1 MRRYSLEEKS
11 KLLRNHFL
19 LKTLSDEDLEKL
31 ARYSQVQEVEPGT
44 VIFSKSDAGDSMM
57 VIIAGKVVIGSTSVA
72 GKELV
77 LNIIGEGEVLGEIA
91 FIDGEART
99 ADARA
104 LEETVYLVLERRYF
118 QPLLDEQPKLASELL
133 GVLCQRL
140 RNTTDQ
146 MEDTAFYELKT
157 RLARKLMAFA
167 QHYGEASNE
176 LDNVELPVNQSELG
190 AMLSAT
196 RESVNRQLRELANAG
211 LIELNQGAITILDRD
226 GLDDQAQ
233 EYS

>member
-19 LKTLSDEDLEKL
+19 LRTLSNEDLEKL
-31 ARYSQVQEVEPGT
+31 ARYSQVQQVDPGT
-44 VIFSKSDAGDSMM
+44 VIFSKNDAGDSMM

-91 FIDGEART
+91 FVDGEART

-104 LEETVYLVLERRYF
+104 LEATTYLVLERRYF
-118 QPLLDEQPKLASELL
+118 QPLLDGQPKLAAQLL

-157 RLARKLMAFA
+157 RLARKLVVFA
-167 QHYGEASNE
+167 EHYGDQSDTANKIEI
-176 LDNVELPVNQSELG
+176 PVNQSELG

-196 RESVNRQLRELANAG
+196 RESVNRQLRELANAE
-211 LIELNQGAITILDRD
+211 LIELKQGAITIIDPD
-226 GLDDQAQ
+226 GLDDLAQ
-233 EYS
+233 EF

>member
-1 MRRYSLEEKS
+1 MRKYSIEEKS
-11 KLLRNHFL
+11 QLLRNHFL
-19 LKTLSDEDLEKL
+19 LKTLSNEDLDKL
-31 ARYSQVQEVEPGT
+31 ARYSQVQQVDPGT
-44 VIFSKSDAGDSMM
+44 VIFSKNDAGDSMM
-57 VIIAGKVVIGSTSVA
+57 VIITGKVVIGSTSIA

-104 LEETVYLVLERRYF
+104 LEHTVYLVLERRYF
-118 QPLLDEQPKLASELL
+118 QPLLDEQPQLAAELL

-157 RLARKLMAFA
+157 RLARKLLAFA
-167 QHYGEASNE
+167 QHYGETSEAP
-176 LDNVELPVNQSELG
+176 DNIELPVNQSELG

-196 RESVNRQLRELANAG
+196 RESVNRQLRELANAN

-226 GLDDQAQ
+226 GLDDVAH
-233 EYS
+233 E

>member
-1 MRRYSLEEKS
+1 MRQFPIEEKCR
-11 KLLRNHFL
+11 LLRNHFL
-19 LKTLSDEDLEKL
+19 LSALSDEDLEKL
-31 ARYSQVQEVEPGT
+31 ARYSQVQSVDSGT
-44 VIFSKSDAGDSMM
+44 VIFNKNDAGDSMM
-57 VIIAGKVVIGSTSVA
+57 VIIEGKVMIGSTSIA

-91 FIDGEART
+91 FVDGEART

-104 LEETVYLVLERRYF
+104 LEATTYLVLERRYF
-118 QPLLDEQPKLASELL
+118 QPLLDGQPKLAAQLL

-157 RLARKLMAFA
+157 RLARKLVVFA
-167 QHYGEASNE
+167 EHYGDQSDTANKIEI
-176 LDNVELPVNQSELG
+176 PVNQSELG

-196 RESVNRQLRELANAG
+196 RESVNRQLRELANAE
-211 LIELNQGAITILDRD
+211 LIELKQGAITIIDPD
-226 GLDDQAQ
+226 GLDDLAQ
-233 EYS
+233 EF

>member
-1 MRRYSLEEKS
+1 MRKFSIEEKGR
-11 KLLRNHFL
+11 LLRNHFL
-19 LKTLSDEDLEKL
+19 LSALSDEDLEKL
-31 ARYSQVQEVEPGT
+31 ARYSQVQHVEPGT
-44 VIFSKSDAGDSMM
+44 VIFNKNDAGDSMM
-57 VIIAGKVVIGSTSVA
+57 VIIEGKVMIGSTSIA

-91 FIDGEART
+91 FVDGEART

-104 LEETVYLVLERRYF
+104 LEATTYLVLERRYF
-118 QPLLDEQPKLASELL
+118 QPLLDGQPKLAAQLL

-157 RLARKLMAFA
+157 RLARKLLAFA
-167 QHYGEASNE
+167 EHYGDQSDAVGKIEI
-176 LDNVELPVNQSELG
+176 PVNQSELG

-196 RESVNRQLRELANAG
+196 RESVNRQLRELANAE
-211 LIELNQGAITILDRD
+211 LIELKQGVITIVDAD
-226 GLDDQAQ
+226 GLDDLAQ
-233 EYS
+233 EF

>member
-1 MRRYSLEEKS
+1 MRQFSIEEKGR
-11 KLLRNHFL
+11 LLRNHFL
-19 LKTLSDEDLEKL
+19 LSALSDEDLEKL
-31 ARYSQVQEVEPGT
+31 ARYSQVQHVDAGT
-44 VIFSKSDAGDSMM
+44 VIFNKSDAGDSMM
-57 VIIAGKVVIGSTSVA
+57 VIIEGKVMIGSTSIA

-91 FIDGEART
+91 FVDGEART

-104 LEETVYLVLERRYF
+104 LEATTYLVLERRYF
-118 QPLLDEQPKLASELL
+118 QPLLDDQPKLAAQLL

-157 RLARKLMAFA
+157 RLARKLLAFA
-167 QHYGEASNE
+167 EHYGDQSDAVGK
-176 LDNVELPVNQSELG
+176 VEIPVNQSELG

-196 RESVNRQLRELANAG
+196 RESVNRQLRELANAE
-211 LIELNQGAITILDRD
+211 LIELKQGVITIVDPD
-226 GLDDQAQ
+226 GLDDLAQ
-233 EYS
+233 EF

>member
-1 MRRYSLEEKS
+1 MRQFSIEEKGR
-11 KLLRNHFL
+11 LLRNHFL
-19 LKTLSDEDLEKL
+19 LSALSDEDLEKL
-31 ARYSQVQEVEPGT
+31 ARYSQVQHVDAGT
-44 VIFSKSDAGDSMM
+44 AIFNKSDAGDSMM
-57 VIIAGKVVIGSTSVA
+57 VIIEGKVMIGSTSIA

-91 FIDGEART
+91 FVDGEART

-104 LEETVYLVLERRYF
+104 LEATTYLVLERRYF
-118 QPLLDEQPKLASELL
+118 QPLLDDQPKLAAQLL

-157 RLARKLMAFA
+157 RLARKLLAFA
-167 QHYGEASNE
+167 EHYGDQSDAVGK
-176 LDNVELPVNQSELG
+176 VEIPVNQSELG

-196 RESVNRQLRELANAG
+196 RESVNRQLRELANAE
-211 LIELNQGAITILDRD
+211 LIELKQGVITIVDPD
-226 GLDDQAQ
+226 GLDDLAQ
-233 EYS
+233 EF